1 MLQLDDLNQN
11 AVSCQEK
18 SEKKG
23 NTRNTFVKKN
33 YAVKQ
38 SFQCVSFRKNCGCC
52 QTYDQNRFRHKEL
65 PELGQR
71 SQDSWSPGRRRSL
84 DEGLA
89 FRIPSE
95 VGLVFLG
102 FQGILE
108 SVRVNFGLLS
118 LLGRFMTRVLVQCN
132 HGYKNRI
139 KSVG

>member
-38 SFQCVSFRKNCGCC
+38 SFECVSFRKNCGCC

-71 SQDSWSPGRRRSL
+71 SQVSWSPGRRTSL
-84 DEGLA
+84 DDGLA
-89 FRIPSE
+89 FRKDADWSWFGFFRFSGNSR
-95 VGLVFLG
+95 VGSSQLRLTHFVG
-102 FQGILE
+102 SVHDE
-108 SVRVNFGLLS
+108 SFS
-118 LLGRFMTRVLVQCN
+118 
-132 HGYKNRI
+132 
-139 KSVG
+139 